1 VKLGRTGPEGAMD
14 FEGLVVS
21 LKRYPDTKRSS
32 AAAWAVPPG
41 LESFVRPTPALK
53 RWAKVGRPSGAG
65 VLCALVFAL
74 ISLSGG
80 NVQLWA
86 RARQT
91 SQQTSPQPWQQI
103 PIPKLPA
110 FHPAQPKR
118 IELPNGM
125 VVFLQEDHELP
136 TIDGTA
142 RIRGGERLVPASKT
156 GLVDVYGEVWRTGGT
171 KSQTGDQ
178 LDDYLEQR
186 AARVETG
193 GGIDS
198 TTISWSCL
206 KEDFGDVFRV
216 FADLLRNP
224 DFRADKIEIAQK
236 GMYDSISR
244 RNDDPGQIAGREA
257 AKLVYGASN
266 PYARV
271 PEYRTVAAITRQD
284 LIEWHA
290 KYVHPNNIILGVVGD
305 FDSAKMEARLREA
318 FAAWPRGQAAN
329 RPEIK
334 PEPAKPGYYQVDK
347 TDVNQSN
354 IQMVALGITRK
365 NPDYFAVAVFNEA
378 FGGGFSSR
386 LFGDIRTTRGLAYAV
401 GGGVGAGWDHPG
413 MLRLMMSTKSGTTV
427 ESIHALDEEI
437 AGLARHPIDNEE
449 IKRAKDSILNS
460 FVFRFD
466 SPGKVLQEKMA
477 YEFYGYPLDFLENFQ
492 KEIEKVTKED
502 VARVAA
508 KYVHRE
514 QMAVVVVG
522 NIGEFDK
529 PLSSLGAVNTLD
541 ISIPAPPPGLVPEQS
556 EHP

>member
-1 VKLGRTGPEGAMD
+1 VKGQNW
-14 FEGLVVS
+14 V
-21 LKRYPDTKRSS
+21 
-32 AAAWAVPPG
+32 VPPG
-41 LESFVRPTPALK
+41 LAPFTSPFPAPK
-53 RWAKVGRPSGAG
+53 RWAKLGRPSGAG
-65 VLCALVFAL
+65 LPCALVFAAVAF
-74 ISLSGG
+74 IGG
-80 NVQLWA
+80 NAQLWA
-86 RARQT
+86 QT
-91 SQQTSPQPWQQI
+91 QQSAPQPWQQI
-103 PIPKLPA
+103 PIRKLPA

-142 RIRGGERLVPASKT
+142 RIRGGERLVPANKT
-156 GLVDVYGEVWRTGGT
+156 GLIDIYGEVWRTGGT

-198 TTISWSCL
+198 TTVSWSCL
-206 KEDFGDVFRV
+206 KEDFDDVFRV
-216 FADLLRNP
+216 FEDLLKNP
-224 DFRADKIEIAQK
+224 EFRADKIEIAQK
-236 GMYDSISR
+236 GMYDGISR

-305 FDSAKMEARLREA
+305 FDSAKMEAHLRAA

-354 IQMVALGITRK
+354 IQMVALGITRR

-401 GGGVGAGWDHPG
+401 GGGVGTGWDHPG
-413 MLRLMMSTKSGTTV
+413 MLRLMMSTKSGTTI

-437 AGLARHPIDNEE
+437 AGLARHPIDDEE

-508 KYVHRE
+508 KYIHRE
-514 QMAVVVVG
+514 QMAVLVVG

-529 PLSSLGAVNTLD
+529 PLSSLGAVNKVD
-541 ISIPAPPPGLVPEQS
+541 IAIPAPPPGLVPEQGD
-556 EHP
+556 HP